1 MADFSLNPI
10 AGMEA
15 TKGIK
20 PTIGIPETI
29 LKPEVQL
36 QPKPEKIGFGEIL
49 NTAIKALS
57 DNQLSADEAMAKLA
71 AGENIELHSVMLA
84 AEKAA
89 LTMQFA
95 LQLKNKITEAYQEI
109 MRMQI

>member
-1 MADFSLNPI
+1 
-10 AGMEA
+10 
-15 TKGIK
+15 
-20 PTIGIPETI
+20 
-29 LKPEVQL
+29 
-36 QPKPEKIGFGEIL
+36 
-49 NTAIKALS
+49 
-57 DNQLSADEAMAKLA
+57 MAKLA